1 MAKEIRPYSGSKGSF
16 DGLYTFSEVG
26 QIYGIDSSC
35 LRKKICFDKFV
46 VGKDVKKFGKTW
58 LITEQAMVK
67 YFGFEKLNSFKLK
80 KFKEDAIKKKMINYE
95 RMKIKSGKKSKN
107 GSSMNEKEEKVV
119 DSWVSDDMK
128 GREIKSFSF

>member
-1 MAKEIRPYSGSKGSF
+1 MARGSF

-67 YFGFEKLNSFKLK
+67 HFGTEKFENFKLK
-80 KFKEDAIKKKMINYE
+80 RLKEYTARNKMIRDE
-95 RMKIKSGKKSKN
+95 RDKIKSEKKSKN
-107 GSSMNEKEEKVV
+107 GNSMNVKEEKSV
-119 DSWVSDDMK
+119 DSWINGEIK
-128 GREIKSFSF
+128 GREVKSFSF

>member
-1 MAKEIRPYSGSKGSF
+1 MARGSF

-35 LRKKICFDKFV
+35 LRKKVCFDKFV

-67 YFGFEKLNSFKLK
+67 HFGTEKFENFKLK
-80 KFKEDAIKKKMINYE
+80 RLKEYTARNKMIRDE
-95 RMKIKSGKKSKN
+95 RDKIKSEKKSKN
-107 GSSMNEKEEKVV
+107 GNSMNVKEEKSV
-119 DSWVSDDMK
+119 DSWINGEIK
-128 GREIKSFSF
+128 GREVKSFSF

>member
-35 LRKKICFDKFV
+35 LRKKVCFDKFV

-67 YFGFEKLNSFKLK
+67 YFGADKFENFKLK
-80 KFKEDAIKKKMINYE
+80 KFKEDTARKKMIRDE
-95 RMKIKSGKKSKN
+95 KVKIKSEKKSKN
-107 GSSMNEKEEKVV
+107 GNSMNVKEEKSV
-119 DSWVSDDMK
+119 DSWINGEIK
-128 GREIKSFSF
+128 GREVKNFSF

>member
-1 MAKEIRPYSGSKGSF
+1 MARGSF

-35 LRKKICFDKFV
+35 LRKKVCFDKFV
-46 VGKDVKKFGKTW
+46 VGKDIKKFGKTW

-67 YFGFEKLNSFKLK
+67 YFGADKLESFKLK
-80 KFKEDAIKKKMINYE
+80 KFKEDAIKKKMINGE
-95 RMKIKSGKKSKN
+95 GVKIKSGKKSKN

-119 DSWVSDDMK
+119 DSWINGEIK
-128 GREIKSFSF
+128 GREVKSFRF

>member
-67 YFGFEKLNSFKLK
+67 HFGTEKFENFKLK
-80 KFKEDAIKKKMINYE
+80 RLKEYTARNKMIRDE
-95 RMKIKSGKKSKN
+95 RDKIKSEKKSKN
-107 GSSMNEKEEKVV
+107 GNSMNVKEEKSV
-119 DSWVSDDMK
+119 DSWINGEIK
-128 GREIKSFSF
+128 GREVKSFSF

>member
-67 YFGFEKLNSFKLK
+67 HFGTEKFENFKLK
-80 KFKEDAIKKKMINYE
+80 RLKEYTARNKMIRDE
-95 RMKIKSGKKSKN
+95 RDKIKSEKKSKN
-107 GSSMNEKEEKVV
+107 GNSMNVKEEKSV
-119 DSWVSDDMK
+119 DSWINGEIK
-128 GREIKSFSF
+128 GREVKSFSL

>member
-58 LITEQAMVK
+58 LITEQAMVTH
-67 YFGFEKLNSFKLK
+67 FGTEKFENFKLK
-80 KFKEDAIKKKMINYE
+80 RLKEYTARNKMIRDE
-95 RMKIKSGKKSKN
+95 RDKIKSEKKSKN
-107 GSSMNEKEEKVV
+107 GNSMNVKEEKSV
-119 DSWVSDDMK
+119 DSWINGEIK
-128 GREIKSFSF
+128 GREVKSFSF

>member
-35 LRKKICFDKFV
+35 LRKKVCFDKFV
-46 VGKDVKKFGKTW
+46 VGKDIKKFGKTW

-67 YFGFEKLNSFKLK
+67 HFGTEKFENFKLK
-80 KFKEDAIKKKMINYE
+80 RLKEDTARNKMIRDE
-95 RMKIKSGKKSKN
+95 RNKIKSEKKSKN
-107 GSSMNEKEEKVV
+107 GNSMNVKEEKSV
-119 DSWVSDDMK
+119 DSWINGEIK
-128 GREIKSFSF
+128 GREVKSFRF